1 MNIEFKE
8 WLWGRWNG
16 DLSVVTLHGTMDF
29 ESVCVGFGATDLSE
43 LFGVQR
49 DSNMLREAFAEN
61 REFLEKI
68 ARAWI
73 RAGRLEDDG
82 NLHLT
87 KEDLLPYF
95 EKRAATAPA

>member
-1 MNIEFKE
+1 MNIEFEE
-8 WLWGRWNG
+8 WIWTQWNG

-29 ESVCVGFGATDLSE
+29 QPFCVGFGVAALSE

-49 DSNMLREAFAEN
+49 DSKMLREAFAEN

-68 ARAWI
+68 ARVWI

-82 NLHLT
+82 NLFLA